1 MLTGDLPRSWREMAK
16 NQRLLGAEAQAKT
29 LEWCALELENSFRS
43 AQDTLLNL
51 TEASQVS
58 GYSSTHLG
66 RLIKDGKI
74 QNYGRPNAPRARQ
87 ADLPRKALRREGPNL
102 ELLPRGKCEV
112 VRSIVNQ

>member
-1 MLTGDLPRSWREMAK
+1 MLPGDLPWSWREMAK

-29 LEWCALELENSFRS
+29 LEWCANQLDECLNN

-51 TEASQVS
+51 KEASRVS

-66 RLIKDGKI
+66 RLVKDGKI
-74 QNYGRPNAPRARQ
+74 PNHGRAGAPRVRQ

-102 ELLPRGKCEV
+102 ELPPRGKCEV